1 MRSNGGPKGFT
12 LLEIMIAMAI
22 CAVVLVVTYG
32 AFSAVTDNVGRAEKA
47 AQAYQTAR
55 IVMDRMCL
63 DLSNAYLKEY
73 VPEDESPYSFV
84 YKPASQE
91 GLWETFTLV
100 STSHMALNAQ
110 TFGLDMCRV
119 SYELQKEENA
129 DTYSLYRK
137 DEPLF
142 MNSREGDVQA
152 MMIGSGFLSFEL
164 TFFDADGQPLPDWDS
179 TQGKQHNKLPK
190 RVVVSFV
197 IEGEDGVE
205 YPFSSGWSLGL
216 TS

>member
-1 MRSNGGPKGFT
+1 MRPISKRGGFT

-32 AFSAVTDNVGRAEKA
+32 AFSAVTDNVARAEKA

-63 DLSNAYLKEY
+63 DLSNAYVKEY
-73 VPEDESPYSFV
+73 VPEDESPYSFI
-84 YKPASQE
+84 YKPAAQE
-91 GLWETFTLV
+91 GLWETFTLS
-100 STSHMALNAQ
+100 STAHMPLNAR

-142 MNSREGDVQA
+142 MNNREADVPA

-164 TFFDADGQPLPDWDS
+164 TFFDAEDQPLPDWDS
-179 TQGKQHNKLPK
+179 TKGKQHNKLPK

-197 IEGEDGVE
+197 IKGEDGAE